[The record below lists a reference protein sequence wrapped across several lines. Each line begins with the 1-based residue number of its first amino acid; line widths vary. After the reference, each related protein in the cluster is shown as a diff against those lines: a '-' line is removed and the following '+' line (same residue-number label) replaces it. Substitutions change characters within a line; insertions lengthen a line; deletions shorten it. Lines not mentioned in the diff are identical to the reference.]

1 MAGADCSTLR
11 DEARDA
17 RREAETTTTDTKEDL
32 HEAREDTGKAIA
44 LCATTAGGFAAGLAA
59 GIATTP
65 ACLGGIWEAVTSWCD
80 VRDSGKEAVDAAE
93 AAADAQTAYL
103 ACLNDHKRGR

>member
-1 MAGADCSTLR
+1 MAACDTLR

-17 RREAETTTTDTKEDL
+17 RRDVEDAATQTKEDL

-44 LCATTAGGFAAGLAA
+44 LCATTAGGFAAGIAA

-65 ACLGGIWEAVTSWCD
+65 ACLGGIWEAATSWCD
-80 VRDSGKEAVDAAE
+80 ARDSGRSALAATT
-93 AAADAQTAYL
+93 AAKDAQAAYL
-103 ACLNDHKRGR
+103 ACLNDHKRDG